1 MKILSCTALIIF
13 VALTLTGCKTEE
25 TATPDQIASTGESM
39 VATEKLFIQAAEQ
52 LVGQYSSALKGELM
66 AALNNYGAPQ
76 AIRVCS
82 QQAQALALSHSA
94 EGWQIKRVSR
104 KWRNILDRPDTVE
117 VAMLEMFD
125 DIATKEKY
133 LTRWSGPDT
142 ARVFHY
148 YKKIVVSDVCLQCH
162 GDLQTFDLDL
172 YKRIKI
178 AYPYDKATGYKAGD
192 LRGMFVVNVEYPA
205 GEDMAK
211 LLADGV
217 NIVEFT
223 QPDTT
228 AGDTTS
234 GDTVVDDT
242 TAGVSVE

>member
-1 MKILSCTALIIF
+1 MKILSCTSISIIVALI
-13 VALTLTGCKTEE
+13 LTSCGTEE
-25 TATPDQIASTGESM
+25 TATPDQATPTGKSM

-52 LVGQYSSALKGELM
+52 LVGQYSSALKSELM
-66 AALNNYGAPQ
+66 VALDNYGAVE
-76 AIRVCS
+76 AIKVCS
-82 QQAQALALSHSA
+82 RQAQVLAASHSA

-125 DIATKEKY
+125 NPATKDEY
-133 LTRWSGPDT
+133 LTCWSGPDT

-148 YKKIVVSDVCLQCH
+148 YKKIVVKNICLQCH

-178 AYPYDKATGYKAGD
+178 AYPYDKATGYQAGN
-192 LRGMFVVNVEYPA
+192 LRGMYVVSVEYPA

-228 AGDTTS
+228 AGDTVAGDSVT
-234 GDTVVDDT
+234 GDT
-242 TAGVSVE
+242 SP

>member
-1 MKILSCTALIIF
+1 MKILSSTSISIIVALI
-13 VALTLTGCKTEE
+13 LTSCGTKE
-25 TATPDQIASTGESM
+25 TATPDQTAPTGKSM
-39 VATEKLFIQAAEQ
+39 VATEKLFIQASEQ
-52 LVGQYSSALKGELM
+52 LVKQYSSALGGKLM
-66 AALNNYGAPQ
+66 VALNNYGAVE
-76 AIRVCS
+76 AIKVCS
-82 QQAQALALSHSA
+82 REAQVLAESHSA

-125 DIATKEKY
+125 NPATTDEY

-148 YKKIVVSDVCLQCH
+148 YKKIVIRDACLKCH

-178 AYPYDKATGYKAGD
+178 KYPYDKATGYQAGD
-192 LRGMFVVNVEYPA
+192 LRGMFVVSVEYPA

-223 QPDTT
+223 QKDTT
-228 AGDTTS
+228 AIDTVAGDTS
-234 GDTVVDDT
+234 
-242 TAGVSVE
+242 E